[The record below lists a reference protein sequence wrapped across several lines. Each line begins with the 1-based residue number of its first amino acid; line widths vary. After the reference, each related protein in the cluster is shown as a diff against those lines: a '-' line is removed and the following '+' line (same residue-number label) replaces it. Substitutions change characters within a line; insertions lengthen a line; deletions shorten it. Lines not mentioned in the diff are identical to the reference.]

1 MCIKRTAT
9 TSILRRNHLCLSK
22 IKKINQINFKTVK
35 NQKIFSVYVDRE
47 LKKSAKNVLA
57 QALNDL
63 YRTLGVTVIRQFK
76 RYEHSED

>member
-1 MCIKRTAT
+1 M
-9 TSILRRNHLCLSK
+9 
-22 IKKINQINFKTVK
+22 
-35 NQKIFSVYVDRE
+35 YVDRE
-47 LKKSAKNVLA
+47 LKKSARNVLA